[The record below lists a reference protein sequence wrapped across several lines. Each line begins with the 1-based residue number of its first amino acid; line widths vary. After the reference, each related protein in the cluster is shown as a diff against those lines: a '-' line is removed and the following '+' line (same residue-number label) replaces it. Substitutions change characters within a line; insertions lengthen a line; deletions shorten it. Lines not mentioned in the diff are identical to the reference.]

1 MIVLNVTYK
10 CRPGM
15 GEKFI
20 AAINAEGIGAA
31 CRAEAGNIAYDYYYP
46 ADGGDEVLLV
56 EKWQDAEALAVH
68 SRQPHFARVGELK
81 PAYVNDTVVEKY
93 ESLK

>member
-1 MIVLNVTYK
+1 MNVLNVTYK

-31 CRAEAGNIAYDYYYP
+31 CR
-46 ADGGDEVLLV
+46 
-56 EKWQDAEALAVH
+56 AEALAVH